1 MIESLRRFSVTKL
14 LSSPALPSLLSSLF
28 SLPVQ
33 AVAGKKARTSAADSL
48 TAAPDGGKGWRKAKG
63 GKRCNAISGSTILK
77 PLLFSSVEDRG
88 VKSFELKRDSIAPLH
103 FFFIIIFTLYTMFYT
118 MSLKIITSSIR
129 NLFLGWKI
137 SFSIFLKNNSIRVFI
152 DVGPKKPREM
162 LNRWR
167 ELEKEKK
174 GKKRGHRDRRTNG
187 RLISFDS
194 SHFPPLQYGQ
204 EGCVRSHLGLLI
216 ISRG

>member
-137 SFSIFLKNNSIRVFI
+137 SFSIFLKNNSIRAFI
-152 DVGPKKPREM
+152 DVGPKEPRESM
-162 LNRWR
+162 EGIGKR
-167 ELEKEKK
+167 KKK

>member
-1 MIESLRRFSVTKL
+1 MLSRFS
-14 LSSPALPSLLSSLF
+14 SLLSSL
-28 SLPVQ
+28 PVQ
-33 AVAGKKARTSAADSL
+33 AMAGKKARTSAADSL
-48 TAAPDGGKGWRKAKG
+48 TTPGGEGWRKAKG

-77 PLLFSSVEDRG
+77 PLLFRVSRIVEWNRLSLNAWFNCSSLSIFIFLLLLLLYLRYTRSIQCLSKLSSLLFVSLSVE
-88 VKSFELKRDSIAPLH
+88 KWFSQ
-103 FFFIIIFTLYTMFYT
+103 FF
-118 MSLKIITSSIR
+118 LKIIQ
-129 NLFLGWKI
+129 
-137 SFSIFLKNNSIRVFI
+137 FI
-152 DVGPKKPREM
+152 DVGPKERRET

-167 ELEKEKK
+167 ELEKKK
-174 GKKRGHRDRRTNG
+174 KRKKRGHRDRRTNG

>member
-88 VKSFELKRDSIAPLH
+88 VKSFELKRDSIAPPST
-103 FFFIIIFTLYTMFYT
+103 FFFLLLYLHCTQCFIQCLSKLSLLLFVTSFSVEKYL
-118 MSLKIITSSIR
+118 SQFFLKIIQFECSSMLVQRNREKCWIDGGNWKKKKKRKKKGASRSTNEWQIDFVRLLPFSTPSIR
-129 NLFLGWKI
+129 ARGMRSI
-137 SFSIFLKNNSIRVFI
+137 SSRVINNI
-152 DVGPKKPREM
+152 
-162 LNRWR
+162 
-167 ELEKEKK
+167 
-174 GKKRGHRDRRTNG
+174 
-187 RLISFDS
+187 
-194 SHFPPLQYGQ
+194 
-204 EGCVRSHLGLLI
+204 
-216 ISRG
+216 